1 MPTHD
6 GLRKDGV
13 CGALTHK
20 TPQPLVGGVLAT
32 AGNLVFIG
40 EGNGRFNAYDA
51 TNGQTLWSDQLDA
64 GVNAPPVTW
73 QIDGVQY
80 VGVAAGGNQ
89 IFGYKAG
96 DTFQVYTLKR

>member
-1 MPTHD
+1 MRSEMGVFAG
-6 GLRKDGV
+6 GLGV
-13 CGALTHK
+13 AETSAA
-20 TPQPLVGGVLAT
+20 AT
-32 AGNLVFIG
+32 
-40 EGNGRFNAYDA
+40 
-51 TNGQTLWSDQLDA
+51 GQTLWSDQLEA

-96 DTFQVYTLKR
+96 DTFQVYRLGN

>member
-1 MPTHD
+1 M
-6 GLRKDGV
+6 KWQ
-13 CGALTHK
+13 HK
-20 TPQPLVGGVLAT
+20 TAQPLVGGVLAT
-32 AGNLVFIG
+32 AGNLVFMG
-40 EGNGRFNAYDA
+40 EGSGRFNAYDA
-51 TNGQTLWSDQLDA
+51 ATGQTLWSDQLEA

-96 DTFQVYTLKR
+96 DTFQVYRLGN